1 MPSPKR
7 KIKYEVKK
15 DKPAKK
21 VEETSTKATTSLT
34 TTPEAQ
40 ASLQSIPKSE
50 TLKTTFIV

>member
-40 ASLQSIPKSE
+40 ANLQSIPKSE